1 MPSPVAFE
9 RQQVPMSQYVC
20 VTMGCSSS
28 IVSSSYVILHLSR
41 VDFTRVVVRYRIDAI
56 RRVCMRHATEVRLG
70 GSVGKGG
77 LNCWTDVASVQQLLN
92 EHLPSGGKPLEIDGD
107 AGPLTIDLI
116 ARWQRQHGMM
126 RNPDGRVDPGGPTL
140 RALNLSQPLRS
151 IPRAAVHRTSP
162 SNTARAGTPIPRPVA
177 LAAHRPA
184 AGRSRLPTPAVPTV
198 ADREARGR
206 TPPAAV
212 VQAAQVSQRQWGIPA
227 SVTLAQ
233 WALESAWGSRMPPG
247 SNNPFGIKA
256 RRGDPSVSTGT
267 DEVINGRRIRIRA
280 GFRAFASIADAFDH
294 HGRLLATGR
303 PYRNARGA
311 LPDPDAFAD
320 ALTGVY
326 ATDPSYGRKLRSLMG
341 ANSFYR
347 FNTI

>member
-1 MPSPVAFE
+1 
-9 RQQVPMSQYVC
+9 
-20 VTMGCSSS
+20 
-28 IVSSSYVILHLSR
+28 
-41 VDFTRVVVRYRIDAI
+41 
-56 RRVCMRHATEVRLG
+56 MRHATEVRLG
-70 GSVGKGG
+70 GSVGDGG
-77 LNCWTDVASVQQLLN
+77 LNSWNDVASVQQLLN
-92 EHLPSGGKPLEIDGD
+92 EHLPPGAKPLKIDGD
-107 AGPLTIDLI
+107 AGPLTIELI
-116 ARWQRQHGMM
+116 TRWQRQHGVM
-126 RNPDGRVDPGGPTL
+126 RRPDGRIDPGGPTL
-140 RALNLSQPLRS
+140 RALNTGRS
-151 IPRAAVHRTSP
+151 LHHTPRSTVHPPPPSPTPRAASP
-162 SNTARAGTPIPRPVA
+162 ARRSAVPPPS
-177 LAAHRPA
+177 AAARGPRPA
-184 AGRSRLPTPAVPTV
+184 APAAVNR
-198 ADREARGR
+198 DARGR
-206 TPPAAV
+206 TPPDAV

-256 RRGDPSVSTGT
+256 RKGDPSVSTGT

-303 PYRNARGA
+303 PYRSARA
-311 LPDPDAFAD
+311 TLPDPDAFAD

-341 ANSFYR
+341 TNNFYR

>member
-1 MPSPVAFE
+1 MVGSI
-9 RQQVPMSQYVC
+9 QVVQRYAHSTLAGRCITRLAPP
-20 VTMGCSSS
+20 
-28 IVSSSYVILHLSR
+28 
-41 VDFTRVVVRYRIDAI
+41 FTRRHHRPH
-56 RRVCMRHATEVRLG
+56 RVPLP
-70 GSVGKGG
+70 
-77 LNCWTDVASVQQLLN
+77 LLVDQR
-92 EHLPSGGKPLEIDGD
+92 PL
-107 AGPLTIDLI
+107 L
-116 ARWQRQHGMM
+116 
-126 RNPDGRVDPGGPTL
+126 L
-140 RALNLSQPLRS
+140 R
-151 IPRAAVHRTSP
+151 PRAAP
-162 SNTARAGTPIPRPVA
+162 A
-177 LAAHRPA
+177 LPL
-184 AGRSRLPTPAVPTV
+184 RLPLNP
-198 ADREARGR
+198 EARGR
-206 TPPAAV
+206 TPPGAV

-303 PYRNARGA
+303 PYRNARA
-311 LPDPDAFAD
+311 TLPDPDAFAD

-341 ANSFYR
+341 TNNFYR
-347 FNTI
+347 FNAI